1 MIGHPHNIIVAGTPG
16 AWTNVVVSAIATQ
29 GWAITW
35 PDQDLDNAEA
45 QKFLQNNSQNFEMH
59 NIHQQLCEWH
69 NVSLFSQKLPDFYH
83 SVYPGPTEYLA
94 KFKTPVVLSS
104 ISLPPFLDLW
114 VGASNVVIDI
124 RATAEEDFAM
134 LNHWSQNKFA
144 LDHIQVV
151 RDNYVNRYVKH
162 LKLFSKVFTM
172 TNEEAKNRQL
182 TGLAKFLNS
191 AF

>member
-83 SVYPGPTEYLA
+83 SVYPGPAEYLA

-104 ISLPPFLDLW
+104 LSLPPFLDLW